1 MKIVDVLIERKIQ
14 SLNRPFSYVAKDDAL
29 IEVGERVLV
38 SFNNKNIVGYVIN
51 VTKSDKSIA
60 ELEKEFGYKL
70 FEIRKIIDEKPL
82 LTPELILL
90 ANEIKNY
97 YLAPYISI
105 LQAMLPLSLKP
116 TSSSLK
122 GPKIAYEYFVKI
134 VSDNEDNLTPKQI
147 ELLRLVKNNGE
158 VNKKDIKSPS
168 ILKKLIDNNHLQII
182 KKEKKRFVIS
192 ATKEQK
198 NFVLTSEQN
207 QAIDSVLHSKQNVT
221 LLQGITGCGKTEI
234 YLSLAEKIIESGKN
248 VLILVPEISLTPIMV
263 NNVYSRFNEKVAIL
277 HSGLTNAERYDEYRK
292 ILNKEVNVVV
302 GTRSAIFAPL
312 DNIGL
317 IIIDEEHSESYKQD
331 NLPYYHAREVA
342 IMRSKINNAKVL
354 LGSATPSFE
363 SKTKAMKGIYNFV
376 KIDKRINKLKLPETV
391 IVDMSK
397 SMNLSRDSYLFSK
410 PLISAINEALAR
422 KEQIIL
428 LLNRRGYSTYVSCR
442 KCGYI
447 FKCPN
452 CDIALTYHKNDKMLK
467 CHHCGHV
474 ELMSE
479 YCPECGSNYIAY
491 TGFGSEKIVSEVNR
505 LFPTARVL
513 RLDSDVS
520 EVRGNIKKAIDS
532 FSNYEADILV
542 GTQMIAKGHDF
553 PRVTLVGIVL
563 ADVGLSLP
571 SFRSSERV
579 FQLITQA
586 IGRSGRSDLSGKA
599 IIQTYLPNHYSIL
612 LASKQNYDA
621 FFNYEMR
628 IRHIQQYPPF
638 SFLLSIE
645 VSAKNEEYVILAAN
659 DIVNNLNSKLKD
671 EATILGPVAPYIAYQ
686 NNTYKRLILI
696 KYKNSDKIKQEINKL
711 LETFKF
717 NNVVNVKIN
726 VDPYDF

>member
-38 SFNNKNIVGYVIN
+38 PFNNKNIVGYVIN
-51 VTKSDKSIA
+51 VTKTDKSIT

-354 LGSATPSFE
+354 LGSATPCFE

-442 KCGYI
+442 KCGHI

-452 CDIALTYHKNDKMLK
+452 CDITLTYHKDDKMLK

-563 ADVGLSLP
+563 ADVGLSMP

-659 DIVNNLNSKLKD
+659 DIVNNLNSKLQD

>member
-14 SLNRPFSYVAKDDAL
+14 SLNRPFSYVVKDDAL

-38 SFNNKNIVGYVIN
+38 PFNNKNIVGYVIN
-51 VTKSDKSIA
+51 VTKTDKSIT

-116 TSSSLK
+116 TSSSLT

-182 KKEKKRFVIS
+182 KKEKKRLVIN

-198 NFVLTSEQN
+198 NFVLTNEQN
-207 QAIDSVLHSKQNVT
+207 QAINSVLHSKQNVT

-234 YLSLAEKIIESGKN
+234 YLSLAEKVIETGKN

-376 KIDKRINKLKLPETV
+376 KIDKRINKLKLPETL

-442 KCGYI
+442 KCGHI

-505 LFPTARVL
+505 LFPSARVL

-520 EVRGNIKKAIDS
+520 EVKGNIKKAIDS
-532 FSNYEADILV
+532 FSQYEADILV

>member
-14 SLNRPFSYVAKDDAL
+14 SLNRPFSYVVKDDAL

-38 SFNNKNIVGYVIN
+38 PFNNKNIVGYVIN
-51 VTKSDKSIA
+51 VTKTDKSIT

-168 ILKKLIDNNHLQII
+168 ILKKLIDNSHLQII
-182 KKEKKRFVIS
+182 KKEKKRLVIN
-192 ATKEQK
+192 ARKEQK
-198 NFVLTSEQN
+198 NFVLTNEQN

-234 YLSLAEKIIESGKN
+234 YLSLAEKVIETGKN

-376 KIDKRINKLKLPETV
+376 KIDKRINKLKLPETL

-442 KCGYI
+442 KCGHI

-505 LFPTARVL
+505 LFPSARVL

-520 EVRGNIKKAIDS
+520 EVKGNIKKAIDS

>member
-14 SLNRPFSYVAKDDAL
+14 SLNRPFSYVVKDDAL
-29 IEVGERVLV
+29 IEVSERVLV
-38 SFNNKNIVGYVIN
+38 PFNNKNIVGYVIN
-51 VTKSDKSIA
+51 VTKTDKSIT

-70 FEIRKIIDEKPL
+70 FEVRKIIDEKPL

-182 KKEKKRFVIS
+182 KKEKKRLVIN

-198 NFVLTSEQN
+198 HFVLTNEQN

-234 YLSLAEKIIESGKN
+234 YLSLAEKVIETGKN

-302 GTRSAIFAPL
+302 GTRSAVFAPL

-376 KIDKRINKLKLPETV
+376 KIDKRINKLKLPETL

-442 KCGYI
+442 KCGHI

-505 LFPTARVL
+505 LFPSARVL

-520 EVRGNIKKAIDS
+520 EVKGNIKKAIDS
-532 FSNYEADILV
+532 FSQYEADILV

-645 VSAKNEEYVILAAN
+645 VSAKNEEYMILAAN
-659 DIVNNLNSKLKD
+659 DIVNNLNSKLQD

>member
-29 IEVGERVLV
+29 IEGGERVLV
-38 SFNNKNIVGYVIN
+38 PFNNKNIVGYVIN

-263 NNVYSRFNEKVAIL
+263 NNVYSRFDEKVAIL

-442 KCGYI
+442 KCGHI

-563 ADVGLSLP
+563 ADVGLSMP

-612 LASKQNYDA
+612 LATKQNYDA

-659 DIVNNLNSKLKD
+659 DIVNNLNSKLQD

>member
-234 YLSLAEKIIESGKN
+234 YLSLAEKVIETGKN

-442 KCGYI
+442 KCGHI

-563 ADVGLSLP
+563 ADVGLSMP

-659 DIVNNLNSKLKD
+659 DIVNNLNSKLQD

-686 NNTYKRLILI
+686 NSTYKRLILI

>member
-38 SFNNKNIVGYVIN
+38 PFNNKNIVGYVIN

-168 ILKKLIDNNHLQII
+168 ILKKLIENNHLQII
-182 KKEKKRFVIS
+182 KKEKKRLVIN

-198 NFVLTSEQN
+198 NFVLTNEQN
-207 QAIDSVLHSKQNVT
+207 QAIESVLHSKQNVT

-234 YLSLAEKIIESGKN
+234 YLSLAEKVIETGKN

-442 KCGYI
+442 KCGHI

-659 DIVNNLNSKLKD
+659 DIVNNLNSKLQD

>member
-38 SFNNKNIVGYVIN
+38 PFNNKNIVGYVIN

-182 KKEKKRFVIS
+182 KKEKKRLVIN

-198 NFVLTSEQN
+198 SFILTNEQN

-234 YLSLAEKIIESGKN
+234 YLSLAEKVIETGKN

-302 GTRSAIFAPL
+302 GTRSAVFAPL

-376 KIDKRINKLKLPETV
+376 KIDKRINKLKLPETL

-410 PLISAINEALAR
+410 PLISAINEALSR

-442 KCGYI
+442 KCGHI

-505 LFPTARVL
+505 LFPSARVL

-520 EVRGNIKKAIDS
+520 EVKGNIKKAIDS
-532 FSNYEADILV
+532 FSQYKADILV

>member
-14 SLNRPFSYVAKDDAL
+14 SLNRPFSYVVKDDAL

-38 SFNNKNIVGYVIN
+38 PFNNKNIVGYVIN
-51 VTKSDKSIA
+51 VTKTDKSIT

-97 YLAPYISI
+97 YLVPYISI

-168 ILKKLIDNNHLQII
+168 ILKKLIDNSHLQII
-182 KKEKKRFVIS
+182 KKEKKRLVIN
-192 ATKEQK
+192 ARKEQK
-198 NFVLTSEQN
+198 NFVLTNEQN

-234 YLSLAEKIIESGKN
+234 YLSLAEKVIETGKN

-376 KIDKRINKLKLPETV
+376 KIDKRINKLKLPETL

-442 KCGYI
+442 KCGHI

-505 LFPTARVL
+505 LFPSARVL

-520 EVRGNIKKAIDS
+520 EVKGNIKKAIDS
-532 FSNYEADILV
+532 FSQYEADILV

>member
-38 SFNNKNIVGYVIN
+38 PFNNKNIVGYVIN

-182 KKEKKRFVIS
+182 KKEKKRLVIN

-234 YLSLAEKIIESGKN
+234 YLSLAEKVIETGKN

-354 LGSATPSFE
+354 LGSATPCFE

-442 KCGYI
+442 KCGHI

-659 DIVNNLNSKLKD
+659 DIVNNLNSKLQD
-671 EATILGPVAPYIAYQ
+671 EATILGPLAPYIAYQ

>member
-14 SLNRPFSYVAKDDAL
+14 SLNRPFSYVVKDDAL

-38 SFNNKNIVGYVIN
+38 PFNNKNIVGYVIN
-51 VTKSDKSIA
+51 VTKSDKSIT

-70 FEIRKIIDEKPL
+70 FEVRKIIDEKPL

-182 KKEKKRFVIS
+182 KKEKKRLVIN

-198 NFVLTSEQN
+198 NFALTNEQN
-207 QAIDSVLHSKQNVT
+207 QAIESVLHSKQNVT

-234 YLSLAEKIIESGKN
+234 YLSLAEKIIETGKN

-292 ILNKEVNVVV
+292 ILNNEVNVVV
-302 GTRSAIFAPL
+302 GTRSAVFAPL

-376 KIDKRINKLKLPETV
+376 KIDKRINKLKLPETL

-410 PLISAINEALAR
+410 PLISAINEALSR

-442 KCGYI
+442 KCGHI

-505 LFPTARVL
+505 LFPSARVL

-520 EVRGNIKKAIDS
+520 EVKGNIKKAIDS
-532 FSNYEADILV
+532 FSQYEADILV

>member
-14 SLNRPFSYVAKDDAL
+14 SLNRPFSYVVKDDAL

-38 SFNNKNIVGYVIN
+38 PFNNKNIVGYVIN

-70 FEIRKIIDEKPL
+70 FEVRKIIDEKPL

-182 KKEKKRFVIS
+182 KKEKKRLVIN

-198 NFVLTSEQN
+198 NFVLTNEQN
-207 QAIDSVLHSKQNVT
+207 QAIESVLHSKQNVT

-234 YLSLAEKIIESGKN
+234 YLSLAEKVIETGKN

-376 KIDKRINKLKLPETV
+376 KIDKRINKLKLPETL

-442 KCGYI
+442 KCGHI

-505 LFPTARVL
+505 LFPSARVL

-520 EVRGNIKKAIDS
+520 EVKGNIKKAIDS
-532 FSNYEADILV
+532 FSQYEADILV

>member
-29 IEVGERVLV
+29 TEVGERVLV
-38 SFNNKNIVGYVIN
+38 PFNNKNIVGYVIN
-51 VTKSDKSIA
+51 VTKTDKSIT

-182 KKEKKRFVIS
+182 KKEKKRLVIN

-234 YLSLAEKIIESGKN
+234 YLSLAEKVIETGKN

-376 KIDKRINKLKLPETV
+376 KIDKRINKLKLPETL

-442 KCGYI
+442 KCGHI

-505 LFPTARVL
+505 LFPSARVL

-520 EVRGNIKKAIDS
+520 EVKGNIKKAIDS
-532 FSNYEADILV
+532 FSQYEADILV

-659 DIVNNLNSKLKD
+659 DIVNNLNSKLQD

>member
-38 SFNNKNIVGYVIN
+38 PFNNKNIVGYVIN
-51 VTKSDKSIA
+51 VTKTDKSIT

-442 KCGYI
+442 KCGHI

-452 CDIALTYHKNDKMLK
+452 CDIALTYHNNDKMLK

-563 ADVGLSLP
+563 ADVGLSMP

-659 DIVNNLNSKLKD
+659 DIVNNLNSKLQD

>member
-14 SLNRPFSYVAKDDAL
+14 SLNRPFSYVIKDDAL

-38 SFNNKNIVGYVIN
+38 PFNNKNIVGYVIN

-182 KKEKKRFVIS
+182 KKEKKRLVIN

-198 NFVLTSEQN
+198 NFVLTNEQN

-234 YLSLAEKIIESGKN
+234 YLSLAEKVIESEKN

-376 KIDKRINKLKLPETV
+376 KIDKRINKLKLPETL

-442 KCGYI
+442 KCGHI

-520 EVRGNIKKAIDS
+520 EVKGNIKKAIDS

-563 ADVGLSLP
+563 ADVGLSMP

>member
-14 SLNRPFSYVAKDDAL
+14 SLNRPFSYVVKDDAL

-38 SFNNKNIVGYVIN
+38 PFNNKNIVGYVIN

-70 FEIRKIIDEKPL
+70 FEVRKIIDEKPL

-182 KKEKKRFVIS
+182 KKEKKRLVIN

-198 NFVLTSEQN
+198 NFVLTNEQN
-207 QAIDSVLHSKQNVT
+207 QAIESVLHSKQNVT

-234 YLSLAEKIIESGKN
+234 YLSLAEKVIETGKN

-363 SKTKAMKGIYNFV
+363 SKTKAMKGIYNFI
-376 KIDKRINKLKLPETV
+376 KIDKRINKLKLPETL

-442 KCGYI
+442 KCGHI

-505 LFPTARVL
+505 LFPSARVL

-520 EVRGNIKKAIDS
+520 EVRGNIKKAIAS

-659 DIVNNLNSKLKD
+659 DIVNNLNSKLQD
-671 EATILGPVAPYIAYQ
+671 EATILGPVAPYFAYQ

>member
-38 SFNNKNIVGYVIN
+38 PFNNKNIVGYVIN
-51 VTKSDKSIA
+51 VTKTDKSIT

-182 KKEKKRFVIS
+182 KKEKKRLVIN

-442 KCGYI
+442 KCGHI

-505 LFPTARVL
+505 LFPSARVL

-563 ADVGLSLP
+563 ADVGLSMP

-659 DIVNNLNSKLKD
+659 DIVNNLNSKLQD

-686 NNTYKRLILI
+686 NSTYKRLILI

>member
-14 SLNRPFSYVAKDDAL
+14 SLNRPFSYVVKDDAL

-38 SFNNKNIVGYVIN
+38 PFNNKNIVGYVIN

-182 KKEKKRFVIS
+182 KKEKKRLVINTS
-192 ATKEQK
+192 KEQK

-234 YLSLAEKIIESGKN
+234 YLSLAEKVIETGKN

-363 SKTKAMKGIYNFV
+363 SKTKAMKGIDNFV

-442 KCGYI
+442 KCGHI

-452 CDIALTYHKNDKMLK
+452 CDIALTYHKNDQMLK

-474 ELMSE
+474 ELLSE

-563 ADVGLSLP
+563 ADVGLSMP

-659 DIVNNLNSKLKD
+659 DIVNNLNSKLQD

-686 NNTYKRLILI
+686 NSTYKRLILI

>member
-29 IEVGERVLV
+29 IEVGARVLV

-182 KKEKKRFVIS
+182 KKEKKRLVIN

-234 YLSLAEKIIESGKN
+234 YLSLAEKVIETGKN

-442 KCGYI
+442 KCGHI

-532 FSNYEADILV
+532 FSQYEADILV

-659 DIVNNLNSKLKD
+659 DIVNNLNSKLQD

>member
-14 SLNRPFSYVAKDDAL
+14 SLNRPFSYVVKDDAL

-38 SFNNKNIVGYVIN
+38 PFNNKNIVGYVIN
-51 VTKSDKSIA
+51 VTKTDKSIT

-182 KKEKKRFVIS
+182 KKEKKRLVIN

-198 NFVLTSEQN
+198 NFVLTNEQN

-234 YLSLAEKIIESGKN
+234 YLSLAEKVIETGKN

-376 KIDKRINKLKLPETV
+376 KIDKRINKLKLPETL

-442 KCGYI
+442 KCGHI

-505 LFPTARVL
+505 LFPSARVL

-520 EVRGNIKKAIDS
+520 EVKGNIKKAIDS
-532 FSNYEADILV
+532 FSQYEADILV

>member
-14 SLNRPFSYVAKDDAL
+14 SLNRPFSYVTKDDAL

-38 SFNNKNIVGYVIN
+38 PFNNKNIVGYVIN

-90 ANEIKNY
+90 ADEIKNY

-182 KKEKKRFVIS
+182 KKEKKRLVIN

-397 SMNLSRDSYLFSK
+397 SMNLSRDSYLFSTS
-410 PLISAINEALAR
+410 LISAINEALAR

-428 LLNRRGYSTYVSCR
+428 LLNRRGYSTYVWCR
-442 KCGYI
+442 KCGHI

-563 ADVGLSLP
+563 ADVGLSMP

-659 DIVNNLNSKLKD
+659 DIVNNLNSKLQD

>member
-38 SFNNKNIVGYVIN
+38 PFNNKNIVGYVIN

-168 ILKKLIDNNHLQII
+168 ILKKLIDNDHLRII
-182 KKEKKRFVIS
+182 KKEKKRLVIS

-234 YLSLAEKIIESGKN
+234 YLSLAEKVIETGKN

-442 KCGYI
+442 KCGHI

-563 ADVGLSLP
+563 ADVGLSMP

-659 DIVNNLNSKLKD
+659 DIVNNLNSKLQD

>member
-14 SLNRPFSYVAKDDAL
+14 SLNRPFSYVTKDDAL

-38 SFNNKNIVGYVIN
+38 PFNNKNIVGYVIN

-90 ANEIKNY
+90 ADEIKNY

-397 SMNLSRDSYLFSK
+397 SMNLSCDSYLFSK

-442 KCGYI
+442 KCGHI

-563 ADVGLSLP
+563 ADVGLSMP

-659 DIVNNLNSKLKD
+659 DIVNNLNSKLQD

>member
-38 SFNNKNIVGYVIN
+38 PFNNKNIVGYVIN

-182 KKEKKRFVIS
+182 KKEKKRLVIN

-234 YLSLAEKIIESGKN
+234 YLSLAEKVIETGKN

-442 KCGYI
+442 KCGHI

-505 LFPTARVL
+505 LFPSARVL

-563 ADVGLSLP
+563 ADVGLSMP

-659 DIVNNLNSKLKD
+659 DIVNNLNSKLQD

>member
-14 SLNRPFSYVAKDDAL
+14 SLNRPFSYVVKDDAL

-38 SFNNKNIVGYVIN
+38 PFNNKNIVGYVIN
-51 VTKSDKSIA
+51 VTKTDKSIT

-168 ILKKLIDNNHLQII
+168 ILKKLIDNSHLQII
-182 KKEKKRFVIS
+182 KKEKKRLVIN
-192 ATKEQK
+192 ARKEQK
-198 NFVLTSEQN
+198 NFVLTNEQN

-234 YLSLAEKIIESGKN
+234 YLSLAEKVIETGKN

-376 KIDKRINKLKLPETV
+376 KIDKRINKLKLPETL

-442 KCGYI
+442 KCGHI

-505 LFPTARVL
+505 LFPSARVL

-520 EVRGNIKKAIDS
+520 EVKGNIKKAIDS

-563 ADVGLSLP
+563 ADVGLSMP

>member
-14 SLNRPFSYVAKDDAL
+14 SLNRPFSYVVKDDAL

-38 SFNNKNIVGYVIN
+38 PFNNKNIVGYVIN
-51 VTKSDKSIA
+51 VTKTDKSIT

-168 ILKKLIDNNHLQII
+168 ILKKLIDNSHLQII
-182 KKEKKRFVIS
+182 KKEKKRLVIN
-192 ATKEQK
+192 ARKEQK
-198 NFVLTSEQN
+198 NFVLTNEQN

-234 YLSLAEKIIESGKN
+234 YLSLAEKVIETGKN

-376 KIDKRINKLKLPETV
+376 KIDKRINKLKLPETL

-442 KCGYI
+442 KCGHI

-505 LFPTARVL
+505 LFPSARVL

-520 EVRGNIKKAIDS
+520 EVKGNIKKAIDS
-532 FSNYEADILV
+532 FSQYEADILV

>member
-38 SFNNKNIVGYVIN
+38 PFNNKNIVGYVIN

-70 FEIRKIIDEKPL
+70 FEVRKIIDEKPL

-182 KKEKKRFVIS
+182 KKEKKRLVIN

-198 NFVLTSEQN
+198 NFVLTNEQN
-207 QAIDSVLHSKQNVT
+207 QAINSVLHSKQNVT

-234 YLSLAEKIIESGKN
+234 YLSLAEKVIEIGKN

-376 KIDKRINKLKLPETV
+376 KIDKRINKLKLPETL

-442 KCGYI
+442 KCGHI

-505 LFPTARVL
+505 LFPSARVL

-520 EVRGNIKKAIDS
+520 EVKGNIKKAIDS
-532 FSNYEADILV
+532 FSQYEADILV

-659 DIVNNLNSKLKD
+659 DIVNNLNSKLQD

>member
-14 SLNRPFSYVAKDDAL
+14 SLNRPFSYVVKDDAL

-38 SFNNKNIVGYVIN
+38 PFNNKNIVGYVIN
-51 VTKSDKSIA
+51 VTKSDKSIT

-70 FEIRKIIDEKPL
+70 FEVRKIIDEKPL

-90 ANEIKNY
+90 ANEVKNY

-182 KKEKKRFVIS
+182 KKEKKRLVIS

-198 NFVLTSEQN
+198 NFVLTNEQN

-234 YLSLAEKIIESGKN
+234 YLSLAEKVIDSGKN

-302 GTRSAIFAPL
+302 GTRSAVFAPL

-363 SKTKAMKGIYNFV
+363 SKTKAMKGIYNFI
-376 KIDKRINKLKLPETV
+376 KIDKRINKLKLPETL

-505 LFPTARVL
+505 LFPSARVL

>member
-14 SLNRPFSYVAKDDAL
+14 SLNRPFSYVIKDDAL

-38 SFNNKNIVGYVIN
+38 PFNNKNIVGYVIN
-51 VTKSDKSIA
+51 VTKTDKSIS

-70 FEIRKIIDEKPL
+70 FEVRKIIDEKPL
-82 LTPELILL
+82 LTQELILL

-158 VNKKDIKSPS
+158 VNKKDIKSTS
-168 ILKKLIDNNHLQII
+168 ILKKLIDNNHLKII
-182 KKEKKRFVIS
+182 KKEKKRLVIN

-198 NFVLTSEQN
+198 NFVLTNEQN
-207 QAIDSVLHSKQNVT
+207 RAIDSVLNSKQNVT

-234 YLSLAEKIIESGKN
+234 YLSLAEKVIETGKN

-263 NNVYSRFNEKVAIL
+263 NNVYSRFYEKVAIL

-376 KIDKRINKLKLPETV
+376 KIDKRINKLKLPETL

-410 PLISAINEALAR
+410 QLISSINEALAR

-442 KCGYI
+442 KCGHI

-452 CDIALTYHKNDKMLK
+452 CDITLTYHKNDKMLK

-505 LFPTARVL
+505 LFPSARVL

-520 EVRGNIKKAIDS
+520 EVKGNIKKAIDS
-532 FSNYEADILV
+532 FSQYEADILV

-659 DIVNNLNSKLKD
+659 DIVNNLNSKLQD

>member
-14 SLNRPFSYVAKDDAL
+14 SLNRPFSYVVKDDSL

-38 SFNNKNIVGYVIN
+38 PFNNKNIVGYVIN

-263 NNVYSRFNEKVAIL
+263 NNVYSRFDEKVAIL

-442 KCGYI
+442 KCGHI

-491 TGFGSEKIVSEVNR
+491 TGFGSEKIVSEVRR

-513 RLDSDVS
+513 RLASDVS
-520 EVRGNIKKAIDS
+520 EVSGNIKKAIDS

-563 ADVGLSLP
+563 ADVGLSMP

-612 LASKQNYDA
+612 LATKQNYDA

-659 DIVNNLNSKLKD
+659 DIVNNLNSKLQD

-686 NNTYKRLILI
+686 NSTYKRLILI